1 MTPKDNSPL
10 TFRCPVQ
17 QHVNKKGYSQ
27 THINFGVDFCE
38 TFDIQKGDVI
48 VIAYDEAQE
57 CCLLNIERAASNADA
72 TDAEMPTL

>member
-27 THINFGVDFCE
+27 THINFGVDFRE

-48 VIAYDEAQE
+48 VIAYDDAQE
-57 CCLLNIERAASNADA
+57 CCLLNIERAAAPNTDA
-72 TDAEMPTL
+72 DAEMPTL